1 MMRKSTL
8 AVALMTAAPALFAQV
23 EVRLEDRTLGRDVPM
38 VRHQGQDF
46 AVGEPG
52 HRYGIRLT
60 NRSGERVLAVLSVDG
75 VNVVTGETANPGQ
88 SGYVLGPWQS
98 TVINGWR
105 KNMSEI
111 AAFNFAPLPESY
123 AARTGRPNDVG
134 VIGVAVFHE
143 RRAYVQEDN
152 WIAKRES
159 QRGADTHGA
168 PRTQAPG
175 ASAEAYDK
183 GFAGAPLG
191 TGHGEREWSHARS
204 TQFVRASHVPSE
216 VRTVYYDSRRNLIAA
231 GILPPPYRG
240 YAQRSPQAF
249 PGFVPDPGW

>member
-1 MMRKSTL
+1 MKGKSML
-8 AVALMTAAPALFAQV
+8 VVALMCAAPALFAQV
-23 EVRLEDRTLGRDVPM
+23 DVRLEDRTLGSDVPM
-38 VRHQGQDF
+38 VNHQGQDF

-75 VNVVTGETANPGQ
+75 VNVVTGQTANPGQ

-98 TVINGWR
+98 MVVNGWR
-105 KNMSEI
+105 KNMREI

-134 VIGVAVFHE
+134 VIGVAVFQE
-143 RRAYVQEDN
+143 RRRYFEDDQ
-152 WIAKRES
+152 WIAKREREHS
-159 QRGADTHGA
+159 RNSA
-168 PRTQAPG
+168 PAPSAQAPG
-175 ASAEAYDK
+175 AADAYGKGLGSAL
-183 GFAGAPLG
+183 LG
-191 TGHGEREWSHARS
+191 TGHGEREWSQART
-204 TQFVRASHVPSE
+204 TQFVRASHVPDE

-240 YAQRSPQAF
+240 YAQRNSPQAF
-249 PGFVPDPGW
+249 PGFVPDPRW